1 MGNQSF
7 FSPKNKTRTW
17 AFLHAHLGNGPLPPL
32 AIKRAAL
39 YLKCT
44 VRWGVHAKI
53 PIQFN
58 ILKLLPLFST
68 SSRFQ
73 NLTLGWHFSISRPSL
88 FSVCQFTV
96 FSFLSVWMPFLTVYC
111 WVLLDLHLAQ
121 GLGWHVS
128 CWFNFLLC
136 VSLFIFLFCI
146 FSKWCEMKL
155 NILWNIC

>member
-44 VRWGVHAKI
+44 VVWGVHAKI

-88 FSVCQFTV
+88 YIRLGFSVFSLSVYCFQFSVCLNA
-96 FSFLSVWMPFLTVYC
+96 FSYS
-111 WVLLDLHLAQ
+111 VLLGIVGPTPSTGSRLAC
-121 GLGWHVS
+121 LV
-128 CWFNFLLC
+128 L
-136 VSLFIFLFCI
+136 V
-146 FSKWCEMKL
+146 
-155 NILWNIC
+155 

>member
-17 AFLHAHLGNGPLPPL
+17 AFLHAHHPLRGL
-32 AIKRAAL
+32 TVL
-39 YLKCT
+39 QVCT

-88 FSVCQFTV
+88 YIRLDYSVFQFSVCQFTV
-96 FSFLSVWMPFLTVYC
+96 CLNAFLTVYC
-111 WVLLDLHLAQ
+111 WVLLDLRLAQ

-128 CWFNFLLC
+128 CWFKFLLYF
-136 VSLFIFLFCI
+136 LFSFTFCI
-146 FSKWCEMKL
+146 FSKWCDIEL

>member
-1 MGNQSF
+1 MLTWETAP
-7 FSPKNKTRTW
+7 SPSSDKE
-17 AFLHAHLGNGPLPPL
+17 G
-32 AIKRAAL
+32 
-39 YLKCT
+39 CT
-44 VRWGVHAKI
+44 VLEVYCTVGCACKNSYT
-53 PIQFN
+53 IQHSQAVTSFLDFESISKPN
-58 ILKLLPLFST
+58 IRLT
-68 SSRFQ
+68 FQ
-73 NLTLGWHFSISRPSL
+73 YLAAFSIYSAWFFCFQ

-128 CWFNFLLC
+128 CWFNNLLC